1 MAHLCHCFVLLEIV
15 YFIRGG
21 ILVSNDDIRQI
32 IDNYIR
38 GRNAE
43 RNREIL
49 KRRIIDGVTIEK
61 LSEEFDMSVSQI
73 KEIIFKNK
81 TALKDRLP

>member
-1 MAHLCHCFVLLEIV
+1 
-15 YFIRGG
+15 
-21 ILVSNDDIRQI
+21 LVSNDDIRQI

-81 TALKDRLP
+81 AALKDRLP